1 MAAPGLQCPPHLM
14 GLAPPGYLLQW
25 LPSCLSGPKLKGY
38 LTHPNPPLNSSAPSY
53 PGFWC
58 LQQRRGG
65 GLWDH
70 LGGQPDFSHLP
81 GGGGLSLPWQRSAL
95 LGPPEVRT
103 VSAVLCCEA
112 CCGIRVWA
120 LLSRALSCLAEHPSR
135 TPGQVSLT
143 ECGSPKGLQ
152 NNIHSRAPPSEVFSI
167 SLGWD
172 WESVFPDH
180 SAL

>member
-1 MAAPGLQCPPHLM
+1 MHQPHPALASGVSNKGAVEGSGITLEAGLISPTSL
-14 GLAPPGYLLQW
+14 
-25 LPSCLSGPKLKGY
+25 
-38 LTHPNPPLNSSAPSY
+38 
-53 PGFWC
+53 
-58 LQQRRGG
+58 
-65 GLWDH
+65 
-70 LGGQPDFSHLP
+70 
-81 GGGGLSLPWQRSAL
+81 GGLSLPWQRPAL
-95 LGPPEVRT
+95 LWRPEVRT

-152 NNIHSRAPPSEVFSI
+152 NNMHPRVPPSEVFSI

-172 WESVFPDH
+172 WESVFFQIPGWLG
-180 SAL
+180 SL

>member
-1 MAAPGLQCPPHLM
+1 M
-14 GLAPPGYLLQW
+14 GLDPPGYLFQW
-25 LPSCLSGPKLKGY
+25 LPSHLSGPKLKGC
-38 LTHPNPPLNSSAPSY
+38 LTHLNPPLNASAPSY

-58 LQQRRGG
+58 LQQRRAGG
-65 GLWDH
+65 SGITLEAS
-70 LGGQPDFSHLP
+70 LISPTSL
-81 GGGGLSLPWQRSAL
+81 GGLSLSWQRSAL
-95 LGPPEVRT
+95 LWPPEVRT

-112 CCGIRVWA
+112 CCGIWVWA

-143 ECGSPKGLQ
+143 ECGSPKGLEI
-152 NNIHSRAPPSEVFSI
+152 NIHSRVPPSEVFSI

-180 SAL
+180 SAP